1 MAKKEQA
8 ISVIPGVFHYCM
20 VKNPGLAM
28 DKKTR
33 QWQVQ
38 VEITEDM
45 ADKIEEEYPDMRG
58 SIKSYKSEKFEE
70 IFKVAPS
77 LEPDAKKHFVISVK
91 QACTINGKKF
101 GYPVRVLMKGENGK
115 LQDVTQ
121 KYEVGNGS
129 KGVVQV
135 RELESSKWNTTT
147 LKLQA
152 IRVDDLVEYSSG
164 SSLDELGEVDYDSFG
179 DASYGSQEAAGS
191 NEDKGDDV
199 PDFGDEDD
207 NKDY

>member
-8 ISVIPGVFHYCM
+8 ISVIPGVLHYCM

-38 VEITEDM
+38 IEITEDF

-58 SIKSYKSEKFEE
+58 SIKSYKADKFEE

-77 LEPDAKKHFVISVK
+77 VEPDAKKHFVISVK

-121 KYEVGNGS
+121 KTEVGNGS

-135 RELESSKWNTTT
+135 REMESAKWKTTT

-152 IRVDDLVEYSSG
+152 IRVDDLVEYESG
-164 SSLDELGEVDYDSFG
+164 SSLDELGEVDYDSFEDG
-179 DASYGSQEAAGS
+179 NYGGSGEAPESAEGQ
-191 NEDKGDDV
+191 GDDV
-199 PDFGDEDD
+199 PDFDDEE
-207 NKDY
+207 NY

>member
-1 MAKKEQA
+1 MANKEQA
-8 ISVIPGVFHYCM
+8 IKVIPGVLHYCM
-20 VKNPGLAM
+20 IKNPGLAM

-38 VEITEDM
+38 IEITEDF

-58 SIKSYKSEKFEE
+58 SIKSYKADKFEE

-77 LEPDAKKHFVISVK
+77 VEPDAKKHFVVSVK

-101 GYPVRVLMKGENGK
+101 GYPVRVLMKGGNGK

-121 KYEVGNGS
+121 QCEVGNGS

-135 RELESSKWNTTT
+135 RELESAKWKTTT

-152 IRVDDLVEYSSG
+152 VRVDDLVEYSSG

-179 DASYGSQEAAGS
+179 DASYGSTES
-191 NEDKGDDV
+191 SESDEDEGDDV
-199 PDFGDEDD
+199 PNFGEDD
-207 NKDY
+207 DKDY